1 MQHSKYIN
9 KDHFN
14 HPVAQGLLMN
24 LQSCYVMLKC
34 FLWPRTVKDWII
46 HLSWKASNTVS
57 SNTNSHQRNTQGT
70 ALRDQQTSF
79 LPTQMLALRTSDHI
93 SSPKKLKNTDVQQT
107 TTATYQ
113 KPLEL
118 RTATQRRQQSMSH
131 IHDLRPHSVNLDS
144 WWGNWACASSMIQ
157 KYSARTFSLR
167 EHRQKSKCKRK
178 KFRPFIA
185 SFAFLVPDAFFFSKV
200 SP

>member
-1 MQHSKYIN
+1 
-9 KDHFN
+9 
-14 HPVAQGLLMN
+14 MN

-34 FLWPRTVKDWII
+34 FLWPHTVKDWIT

-57 SNTNSHQRNTQGT
+57 SNTTSNQRNTQGT
-70 ALRDQQTSF
+70 ALRDQQASF

-93 SSPKKLKNTDVQQT
+93 SSPKKLKKTDVQQT

-118 RTATQRRQQSMSH
+118 RTATQRRQKSMSH
-131 IHDLRPHSVNLDS
+131 IHDLRPHSVNLDAC
-144 WWGNWACASSMIQ
+144 WGNWACASSMVQ
-157 KYSARTFSLR
+157 KYSAITFSLR

-178 KFRPFIA
+178 KILPLYCFICLPC
-185 SFAFLVPDAFFFSKV
+185 SRCLFLF
-200 SP
+200 